1 MNKILLMCSLAFCL
15 APGHGFA
22 AVTLLDK
29 DDWKISMGGFVELD
43 TIVDSTRSF
52 TEVQGN
58 AAVSRDG
65 VAGQTGRT
73 QLSIRNTRLAF
84 TVEPPEFEGWKTKG
98 HFEFDLLGFDPAPG
112 TPTGAANSEAGFFN
126 NPTFRVRHTYL
137 SLERNGWQ
145 ILGGQYWNMLGWQPY
160 YFMPTV
166 QVAPITGML
175 YGRTGQIRIVKT
187 VSMEN
192 SNTLQAALAV
202 MRPPQRDASLP
213 GLEGGVRL
221 ALGGR
226 TAGFAG
232 GSTTPQKTQPMS
244 FGLSGAVREFVT
256 PQSPLAPTG
265 DLTHVAGYAAVA
277 DALIPVIASGDGKD
291 PANTLVFG
299 GEFTAG
305 QGYGDQLV
313 GFTGGLG
320 SPLNSIAAAPEKNVN
335 LDAGIGGFDSSG
347 NFQLVDIRTFNAYFQ
362 YHLPGT
368 CRSWFSGGYGRL
380 YSDNINT
387 LVGANNKTS
396 AGNFPYDKVQVYFAN
411 WMHDVTKQVRVGF
424 EYAFSRT
431 EYGDAY
437 VAHNNR
443 YQLSAFF
450 IF

>member
-1 MNKILLMCSLAFCL
+1 MNKITLLCFLALSLCTSHAN
-15 APGHGFA
+15 A

-29 DDWKISMGGFVELD
+29 DEWKISMGGFVELD
-43 TIVDSTRSF
+43 SIVDSTRSF
-52 TEVQGN
+52 TEVEGN
-58 AAVSRDG
+58 SAVSRDS

-73 QLSIRNTRLAF
+73 QFSIRNTRLAF
-84 TVEPPEFEGWKTKG
+84 SVEPPEFESWKTKG
-98 HFEFDLLGFDPAPG
+98 YFEFDLLGFDPAPG
-112 TPTGAANSEAGFFN
+112 TTNTEAAFFN
-126 NPTFRVRHTYL
+126 NPSFRVRHTYL
-137 SLERNGWQ
+137 SAEREGWQ

-175 YGRTGQIRIVKT
+175 YGRTGQIRVTKT
-187 VSMEN
+187 VTMDN
-192 SNTLQAALAV
+192 NNTMQAALGI

-213 GLEGGVRL
+213 GLEGGMRI
-221 ALGGR
+221 AFGNR

-232 GSTTPQKTQPMS
+232 GSTAPQKNQPLS

-265 DLTHVAGYAAVA
+265 DLTHVLGYAGVA
-277 DALIPVIASGDGKD
+277 DALIPVIASSDGKD
-291 PANTLVFG
+291 PSNTLVFG
-299 GEFTAG
+299 GEFTTG
-305 QGYGDQLV
+305 KGYGDQLV
-313 GFTGGLG
+313 GYTGGLG
-320 SPLNSIAAAPEKNVN
+320 SPLNSIATAPEKNMN

-347 NFQLVDIRTFNAYFQ
+347 NFQLVDLRTFNAYFQ

-368 CRSWFSGGYGRL
+368 CRTWFSGGYGRL

-387 LVGANNKTS
+387 MVGATGKTS
-396 AGNFPYDKVQVYFAN
+396 AGNFPYDKVQTYFAN
-411 WMHDVTKQVRVGF
+411 WMHDVTKQIRVGF

>member
-1 MNKILLMCSLAFCL
+1 MNKFITLCALALLVCTSHAD
-15 APGHGFA
+15 A
-22 AVTLLDK
+22 AVSLLDK

-43 TIVDSTRSF
+43 AIVDSTRSF
-52 TEVQGN
+52 TEVEGN
-58 AAVSRDG
+58 SAVSRDA
-65 VAGQTGRT
+65 VSGQTGRT
-73 QLSIRNTRLAF
+73 QMSIRNTRLAF
-84 TVEPPEFEGWKTKG
+84 SVEPPTYEEWKTKG
-98 HFEFDLLGFDPAPG
+98 YFEFDLLGFDPTPG
-112 TPTGAANSEAGFFN
+112 TPTGAPNSEAGFFN

-137 SLERNGWQ
+137 SAERDGWQ
-145 ILGGQYWNMLGWQPY
+145 IMGGQYWNLLGWQPY

-175 YGRTGQIRIVKT
+175 YGRTGQVRVTKT
-187 VSMEN
+187 VTMDN
-192 SNTLQAALAV
+192 NNTLQAALGV

-213 GLEGGVRL
+213 GFEGGVRM
-221 ALGGR
+221 AFGNR

-232 GSTTPQKTQPMS
+232 GSTAPQKTQPLS
-244 FGLSGAVREFVT
+244 FGLSGALREFVI

-265 DLTHVAGYAAVA
+265 DVTHLPGYAAVA
-277 DALIPVIASGDGKD
+277 DALIPVIASADGKD

-299 GEFTAG
+299 GEFTTG
-305 QGYGDQLV
+305 KGYGDQFA
-313 GFTGGLG
+313 GFTGGLA
-320 SPLNSIAAAPEKNVN
+320 SPLNSSTTAPEKNVN
-335 LDAGIGGFDSSG
+335 LDSGIGGFDGSG

-387 LVGANNKTS
+387 LVGVTGKTS

-411 WMHDVTKQVRVGF
+411 WSHDVTKQIRLGV

-431 EYGDAY
+431 EYGDTY
-437 VAHNNR
+437 IAHNSR